1 MAGMTVLETWQTI
14 YDEGNDRGYGRAAK
28 EFAERVSPPPG
39 ALVWVRADVKWRS
52 TQDIGEIARRISHQ
66 AELSVRVPV
75 GADGKVGD
83 VRSAFTQMLAATPGY
98 VNVRVHEI
106 EFADDSKVFLP

>member
-1 MAGMTVLETWQTI
+1 
-14 YDEGNDRGYGRAAK
+14 
-28 EFAERVSPPPG
+28 
-39 ALVWVRADVKWRS
+39 
-52 TQDIGEIARRISHQ
+52 
-66 AELSVRVPV
+66 LSVRVPV